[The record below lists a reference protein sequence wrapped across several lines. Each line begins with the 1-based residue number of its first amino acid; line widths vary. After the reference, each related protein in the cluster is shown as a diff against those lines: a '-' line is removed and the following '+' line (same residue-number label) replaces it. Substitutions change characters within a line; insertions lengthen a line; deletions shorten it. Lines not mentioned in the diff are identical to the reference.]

1 MVCNECHRVLSSLR
15 LESNPIKG
23 CRAWGVS
30 SASAVAPPHDD
41 NDVLHVGL
49 AGMGESAIV
58 VLKNMKC
65 KKGSEEEYTL
75 YQTNFCRLA
84 D

>member
-1 MVCNECHRVLSSLR
+1 M
-15 LESNPIKG
+15 
-23 CRAWGVS
+23 S

-41 NDVLHVGL
+41 NDVLRVGL
-49 AGMGESAIV
+49 AGMGESAII

-65 KKGSEEEYTL
+65 KKESEEEYTPIKPIS
-75 YQTNFCRLA
+75 A

>member
-1 MVCNECHRVLSSLR
+1 M
-15 LESNPIKG
+15 P
-23 CRAWGVS
+23 
-30 SASAVAPPHDD
+30 SASAVAPPHDY

-65 KKGSEEEYTL
+65 KKGSEEYTPIKPIS
-75 YQTNFCRLA
+75 A
-84 D
+84 DWLTTGGWQVEGKNHEVVFVASKPTS